1 MNEQKSPSYDGMWG
15 LTLEE
20 FQMGLKLIIGSY
32 EGKIHFF
39 EQEIANLN
47 EIINQKHDIVIF

>member
-1 MNEQKSPSYDGMWG
+1 
-15 LTLEE
+15 
-20 FQMGLKLIIGSY
+20 MGLKLIIGSY